1 MKRIVALLFRKPGVF
16 FSIERVFGQLE
27 PELEPFVNVRPWT
40 APYSGFSPG
49 KVLRN
54 IFAARSSRA
63 DIYHITGDMHY
74 LVLGLPRKRTL
85 LTIHD
90 CIFLY
95 QSSGFKRLLLKSVLL
110 DLPVRHCALITT
122 ISESTRK
129 DILRHTK
136 CPPEKVLVIPNPVNH
151 HIRYVPR
158 PFPATGPALLFIGNT
173 PNKNLPRVI
182 QALEGVPCRLQLVG
196 VFSSETEALLKCSN
210 IRYEIRVNLTDQEM
224 ADQYINT
231 DIVLFPSTY
240 EGFGLPVV
248 EGQKAGRPVITSDLD
263 PMREVAGGAACL
275 VDPYSA
281 ASIREGVMKVIHDH
295 HYREG
300 LVQQGF
306 QNVERFDAKRIAQQ
320 YLSCYRQL
328 LPA

>member
-1 MKRIVALLFRKPGVF
+1 MFRKPAGF

-27 PELEPFVNVRPWT
+27 PELEPFVNLKPWT
-40 APYSGFSPG
+40 APFSGFSLV

-54 IFAARSSRA
+54 IFAAKSCGA

-74 LVLGLPRKRTL
+74 LAIGLPRKRTL

-90 CIFLY
+90 CVFLY
-95 QSSGFKRLLLKSVLL
+95 QSSGFKRWLLKCLLLV
-110 DLPVRHCALITT
+110 LPVRHCALITT

-129 DILRHTK
+129 DILRFTG
-136 CPPEKVLVIPNPVNH
+136 CAPEKVLVIPNPVDR

-158 PFPATGPALLFIGNT
+158 PFPATGPVLLFIGNT
-173 PNKNLPRVI
+173 PNKNLLRVI
-182 QALEGVPCRLQLVG
+182 PALEGIPCRLQLVG
-196 VFSSETEALLKCSN
+196 VFSSETVALLKRSS

-224 ADQYINT
+224 ADQYINA
-231 DIVLFPSTY
+231 DIILFPSTY
-240 EGFGLPVV
+240 EGFGLPIV

-275 VDPYSA
+275 VDPYSVV
-281 ASIREGVMKVIHDH
+281 SIHEGVMKIISDS

-300 LVQQGF
+300 LVRQGF

-320 YLSCYRQL
+320 YLACYRQL